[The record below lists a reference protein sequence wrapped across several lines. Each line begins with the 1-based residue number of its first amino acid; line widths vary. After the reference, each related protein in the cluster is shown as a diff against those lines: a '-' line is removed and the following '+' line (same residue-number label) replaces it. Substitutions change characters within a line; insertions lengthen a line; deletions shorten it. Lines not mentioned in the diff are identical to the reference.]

1 MSKENGLF
9 IVVLWLVLCTLQII
23 GIDYFYFDRSLLEQG
38 QYWRLLTAH
47 FVHLNLIHLAL
58 NLAGLS
64 LVLIIFDRTWTLVEW
79 GSLIIGSAVAQS
91 IAFYYVLPDMK
102 AYVGFSGVIHSLYV
116 AGAIFFIKNNADRCL
131 GGILLVLVTLKLL
144 TENLGQGISM
154 TESMIGGHVLVEAH
168 LYGAIVGLIF
178 AVTNISFKT
187 IKNTTIILF
196 YYIDY
201 EFIIKI

>member
-187 IKNTTIILF
+187 IKNS
-196 YYIDY
+196 
-201 EFIIKI
+201 